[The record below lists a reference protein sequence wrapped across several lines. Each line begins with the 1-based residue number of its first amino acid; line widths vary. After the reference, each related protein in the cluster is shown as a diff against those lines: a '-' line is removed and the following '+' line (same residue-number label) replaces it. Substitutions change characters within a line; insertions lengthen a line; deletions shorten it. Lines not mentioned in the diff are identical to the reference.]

1 MDTNETNETNK
12 TISNNILD
20 LKLSDYMVFK
30 YHLSEKASLFFE
42 KFKIITVKDL
52 VEACKNG
59 INMLPVIETVRDIL
73 EIIREMGWD
82 GEVLIE
88 ELDITSESTYFALKK
103 LNICTIKDYLS
114 LRNSNDSKFQLLQK
128 RIGRKGFE
136 NLESCAADF
145 L

>member
-1 MDTNETNETNK
+1 MVTNVSNK
-12 TISNNILD
+12 TIPINILD
-20 LKLSDYMVFK
+20 IKLSDYTALRF
-30 YHLSEKASLFFE
+30 HLSSKDTQFFN
-42 KFKIITVKDL
+42 KLGIFTVKDL

-59 INMLPVIETVRDIL
+59 INMLPVIETVCDIL

-88 ELDITSESTYFALKK
+88 ELDITSERTYFALKK